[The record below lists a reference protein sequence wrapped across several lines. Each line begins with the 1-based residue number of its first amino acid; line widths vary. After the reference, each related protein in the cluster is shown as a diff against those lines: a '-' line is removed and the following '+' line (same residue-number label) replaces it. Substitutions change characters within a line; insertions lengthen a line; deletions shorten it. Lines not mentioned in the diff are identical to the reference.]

1 MTNIYS
7 NNPPGESSFLP
18 QSTFSEKAEN
28 YRTSFNPFELLSS
41 APQFR
46 DVITDSVRQNNVII
60 SQMPCRQ
67 PKELAECFNKIRE
80 SLLIEAED
88 YFHHFAPAAR
98 HLPDLTPEMSDREM
112 IEQIF
117 RINDGLIIGE
127 NHASTKS
134 KQLLADNMET
144 LSRCGVKT
152 LYIEGLMSDIH
163 QSDLD
168 VYFSGLHNTLP
179 CDVATF
185 LENATNN
192 DSLAS
197 FFNVSPPSSPRY
209 TDIVIAAKEQ
219 GIKVVAIDCS
229 TTYLLSHQD
238 SQRET
243 SFPYTRILMM
253 NFFAGKVIEHYQA
266 QSEAGKYVVF
276 AGDSHI
282 SSTRFDSLLYPPVA
296 GLAEITGAVSIDI
309 KETGANYLYR
319 GIAPELHL
327 QDISLCRLKYVVNP
341 DFTLTR

>member
-7 NNPPGESSFLP
+7 NLAGATSSLP
-18 QSTFSEKAEN
+18 QTTFTSKPEN
-28 YRTSFNPFELLSS
+28 YRAEFNQFELLFI

-60 SQMPCRQ
+60 SQMPCSQ
-67 PKELAECFNKIRE
+67 SKELAECFYRIRE
-80 SLLIEAED
+80 SLLNQAEAW
-88 YFHHFAPAAR
+88 FNHFAPAAR
-98 HLPDLTPEMSDREM
+98 HLPELTPEMSEREM

-117 RINDGLIIGE
+117 RINDGLVIGE

-152 LYIEGLMSDIH
+152 LYLEGLMSDIH
-163 QSDLD
+163 QPDLD
-168 VYFSGLHNTLP
+168 VYFSDLHNALP
-179 CDVATF
+179 ADVATF
-185 LENATNN
+185 LDNATNN
-192 DSLAS
+192 DSLAP
-197 FFNVSPPSSPRY
+197 FINASPPSCPRY
-209 TDIVIAAKEQ
+209 TDIVIAAKQQ

-243 SFPYTRILMM
+243 SFPYSRILLM
-253 NFFAGKVIEHYQA
+253 NFFAGKVIGHYQA
-266 QSEAGKYVVF
+266 QPEAGKYVVL

-282 SSTRFDSLLYPPVA
+282 SSARFDSLLYPPVA

-309 KETGANYLYR
+309 KETGTNYLYR
-319 GIAPELHL
+319 GLAPELHL
-327 QDISLCRLKYVVNP
+327 QDISLCRLKYTVNP